1 MYLLISFRYKYSGLV
16 HLSVP
21 RREKKEKGLV
31 ADIEQIFSPPVV
43 CCEWPSLVVVC
54 DGPRVEL
61 LL

>member
-1 MYLLISFRYKYSGLV
+1 MSGLV

-21 RREKKEKGLV
+21 REEGLV